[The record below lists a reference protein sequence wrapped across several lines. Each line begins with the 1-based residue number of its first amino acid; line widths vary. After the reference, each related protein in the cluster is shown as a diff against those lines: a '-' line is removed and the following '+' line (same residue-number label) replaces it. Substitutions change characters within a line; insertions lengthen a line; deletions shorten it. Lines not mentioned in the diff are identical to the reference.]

1 MVKLK
6 FFEQKDFPG
15 LTYTLDEQ
23 QAQYTA
29 TAEQALQKI
38 EERSDTLAFPITIF
52 EDEDPV
58 GFFVLDFGNDKLE
71 FTDNHNSM
79 LLRSFSINPKFQG
92 KGIGKKAMIQVDEFI
107 RENFKEC
114 DEIVLA
120 VNQNNISAY
129 RLYLTVG
136 YQYKG
141 KERIGRSG
149 PQYLMF
155 KKL

>member
-6 FFEQKDFPG
+6 FFEQKDLPG
-15 LTYTLDEQ
+15 VSYTLDEQ
-23 QAQYTA
+23 QSQYTA
-29 TAEQALQKI
+29 TAKQALQRI
-38 EERSDTLAFPITIF
+38 EGRSDTLAFPITIF

-71 FTDNHNSM
+71 YTDNHNSM
-79 LLRSFSINPKFQG
+79 LLRSFSVNPKLQG
-92 KGIGKKAMIQVDEFI
+92 KGIGKKAMVLLDDFV

-129 RLYLTVG
+129 QLYLKVG
-136 YQYKG
+136 YQYDG

-149 PQYLMF
+149 PQYLMS

>member
-1 MVKLK
+1 MVELN
-6 FFEQKDFPG
+6 FFQQKDLPG
-15 LTYTLDEQ
+15 LSYTLDELQ
-23 QAQYTA
+23 SQYTA
-29 TAEQALQKI
+29 TAQQALQKI

-52 EDEDPV
+52 ENENPA

-71 FTDNHNSM
+71 LTDNHHSM
-79 LLRSFSINPKFQG
+79 LLRSFSINPEQQG

-120 VNQNNISAY
+120 VNQNNTFAY
-129 RLYLTVG
+129 QLYLAVG
-136 YQYKG
+136 YQYEG

-149 PQYLMF
+149 LQYLMY